1 MKNLV
6 LGALLAVASSVGC
19 TTSDGGGGVGTTV
32 TVRWDFT
39 HFADG
44 SARSCPDGFGTAT
57 IVSQTTDDTSHL
69 GVGSKFIDKF
79 NCSDGEGTIVLP
91 DNDTYLVW
99 VQIENDSGSNLYAQ
113 SDETFVDTSTS
124 VPPVSVNIYD
134 DAGFFFLEWDLEDA
148 TTHAPLSC
156 TQAGLT
162 GSSGAVEA
170 VATLATSTNVL
181 VTDQFTCSD
190 HYGTTDPLL
199 AGTYTVSVEATVN
212 NQSIGNAPAVTKT
225 ISAPN
230 RLTDLGLFVI
240 PVTP

>member
-1 MKNLV
+1 MKKLV
-6 LGALLAVASSVGC
+6 LGALLIAAASSTAC
-19 TTSDGGGGVGTTV
+19 TPVNDGGGDTLVS
-32 TVRWDFT
+32 VRWDFT

-44 SARSCPDGFGTAT
+44 SARSCPVGFGTAT
-57 IVSQTTDDTSHL
+57 IVSQTTDDVTHL
-69 GVGSKFIDKF
+69 GTGQNFIDQF
-79 NCSDGEGTIVLP
+79 NCSDGQGTILLP
-91 DNDTYLVW
+91 SDDTYLVW
-99 VQIENDSGSNLYAQ
+99 VQIENDSGSSLYAQ
-113 SDETFVDTSTS
+113 SEETFVDTSLS
-124 VPPVSVNIYD
+124 VPPIDVTIFD

-148 TTHAPLSC
+148 VSHAPLSC
-156 TQAGLT
+156 TQAGLN
-162 GSSGAVEA
+162 GSAGAVEA

-181 VTDQFTCSD
+181 FTDQFTCSD